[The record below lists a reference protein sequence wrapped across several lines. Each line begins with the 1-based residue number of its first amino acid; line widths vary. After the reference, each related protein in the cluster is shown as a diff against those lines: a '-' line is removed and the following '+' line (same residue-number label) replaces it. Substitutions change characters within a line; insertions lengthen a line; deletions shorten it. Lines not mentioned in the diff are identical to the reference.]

1 MKATDR
7 HKMRVAELTSSPM
20 DGDGSDDV
28 FYGEFTSGDMGT
40 VAALA
45 QVASEIA
52 SKELKKKEDAA
63 AEQKLKAGEP
73 YKMQQ
78 AAQAAQQKAAFAQAD
93 ALTEAD
99 PNGPKHR
106 LAAQLAA
113 DAQAAQMKAM
123 YLASSTPGGAM
134 VPAGYKPPAPSI
146 FTPKNVAIGLG
157 VLGLLGVVVYAARRK

>member
-7 HKMRVAELTSSPM
+7 HKQRVADLVNSPM
-20 DGDGSDDV
+20 EGDV
-28 FYGEFTSGDMGT
+28 EVYGAFESGDVGT
-40 VAALA
+40 LAAVANVAA
-45 QVASEIA
+45 EIA
-52 SKELKKKEDAA
+52 AKEMKKKEDAA
-63 AEQKLKAGEP
+63 AEKKMKEGDA

-78 AAQAAQQKAAFAQAD
+78 AAQQAQQKAAFAQAD

-123 YLASSTPGGAM
+123 YLASTTPGMGGGL
-134 VPAGYKPPAPSI
+134 VPAGYKPPAPSV
-146 FTPKNVAIGLG
+146 FTTKNVLIGLG
-157 VLGLLGVVVYAARRK
+157 VVGALGLVVYAARRK

>member
-7 HKMRVAELTSSPM
+7 HKQRVADLVNSPM
-20 DGDGSDDV
+20 EGDV
-28 FYGEFTSGDMGT
+28 EIYGDFTSGDMGT

-63 AEQKLKAGEP
+63 AEKKMKESEP

-78 AAQAAQQKAAFAQAD
+78 AAQQAQQKAAFAQAD

-123 YLASSTPGGAM
+123 YLASSTPGMGGAM
-134 VPAGYKPPAPSI
+134 VPAGYKPSQSI
-146 FTPKNVAIGLG
+146 FTAKNVAIGLG
-157 VLGLLGVVVYAARRK
+157 VLGAVGLVVYAARRK

>member
-7 HKMRVAELTSSPM
+7 HKQRVADLCESPM
-20 DGDGSDDV
+20 EGDDV
-28 FYGEFTSGDMGT
+28 FYGDFTSADMGT

-63 AEQKLKAGEP
+63 TEKKMKEGEP

-78 AAQAAQQKAAFAQAD
+78 AAQQAQQKAAFAQAD

-123 YLASSTPGGAM
+123 YMASSTPGMGGGL
-134 VPAGYKPPAPSI
+134 VPAGYKPPAPSV
-146 FTPKNVAIGLG
+146 FTAKNVAIGLG
-157 VLGLLGVVVYAARRK
+157 VLGAVGLVVYAARRK